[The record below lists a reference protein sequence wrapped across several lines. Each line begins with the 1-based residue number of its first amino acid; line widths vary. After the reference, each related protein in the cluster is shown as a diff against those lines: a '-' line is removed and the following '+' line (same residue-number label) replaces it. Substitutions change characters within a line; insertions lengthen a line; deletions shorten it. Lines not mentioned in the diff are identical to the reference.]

1 MEQNNKQT
9 SFWALSP
16 LIVFVALFIGTGIT
30 TKNFEF
36 LPLNVAILIAAIFAC
51 MMYPKTSLVKKLD
64 IFTKGAGH
72 PNILL
77 MVFVFLLAGAFSE
90 TAKGMG
96 AVSST
101 VNLSLSLIAG
111 PFLLS
116 GLFIVGAF
124 ISVAMGT
131 SMGTVAALAPV
142 GVGIAEATNISLTL
156 TIATVVGGAM
166 FGDNLSMISDTTIAA
181 VRTQK
186 TKMSDKF
193 KMNFLIVLPGAL
205 ITVIILWLI
214 TKDMG
219 MTDASQGG
227 YSIIKVIPYLFVLIA
242 ALSGMNVLMVLV
254 FGTLIASVIGLSD
267 GSYSIA
273 ENLKAISDGMIGMQ
287 DISMVALFIGGMIG
301 IIEYFGGIRWLLN
314 TLTRRVKSKRG
325 AEFGIASLVSL
336 TNLATA
342 NNTIAIITAGPLA
355 KEISEDY
362 DIDSRKSASILDIF
376 ASTVQGI
383 IPYGAQVL
391 AATSV
396 AGISTVSL
404 LPYSFYPYLLGI
416 CGIVSILIG
425 YPKSNKTKKM

>member
-101 VNLSLSLIAG
+101 VNLSLSLIPG

-355 KEISEDY
+355 KEISKDY

>member
-1 MEQNNKQT
+1 
-9 SFWALSP
+9 
-16 LIVFVALFIGTGIT
+16 
-30 TKNFEF
+30 
-36 LPLNVAILIAAIFAC
+36 
-51 MMYPKTSLVKKLD
+51 MYPKTPLAKKLD
-64 IFTKGAGH
+64 IFTKGAAH

-77 MVFVFLLAGAFSE
+77 MVFVFLMAGAFSE
-90 TAKGMG
+90 TAKSMG

-101 VNLSLSLIAG
+101 VNLGLSLIPG
-111 PFLLS
+111 QFLLA

-142 GVGIAEATNISLTL
+142 GVGISEATDISLAL

-193 KMNFLIVLPGAL
+193 KMNFLIVLPGAIL
-205 ITVIILWLI
+205 TVVILWFM
-214 TKDMG
+214 TKDSG
-219 MTDASQGG
+219 MTDAAQGS
-227 YSIIKVIPYLFVLIA
+227 YSLIKVIPYLFVLIS
-242 ALSGMNVLMVLV
+242 ALCGMNVLMVLV
-254 FGTLIASVIGLSD
+254 LGVIVASLIGLSD
-267 GSYSIA
+267 GSFTLGD
-273 ENLKAISDGMIGMQ
+273 NLKAISDGLISMQ
-287 DISMVALFIGGMIG
+287 DISMIALLIGGMIG
-301 IIEYFGGIRWLLN
+301 LIEYHGGIKWLLN
-314 TLTRRVKSKRG
+314 VVTSKVKSKRG
-325 AEFGIASLVSL
+325 AEFGIASLVSV

-342 NNTIAIITAGPLA
+342 NNTISIITTGPLA
-355 KEISEDY
+355 KEIAEDY
-362 DIDSRKSASILDIF
+362 QIDRRKSASILDIF
-376 ASTVQGI
+376 ASTIQGI

-425 YPKSNKTKKM
+425 YPRNKKGLKT

>member
-1 MEQNNKQT
+1 MEQNNKIT

-16 LIVFVALFIGTGIT
+16 LIVFVVLFIGTGIST
-30 TKNFEF
+30 GNFEF

-51 MMYPKTSLVKKLD
+51 AMYPKTSLTKKLD

-101 VNLSLSLIAG
+101 VNLSLSLIPG
-111 PFLLS
+111 QFLLA
-116 GLFIVGAF
+116 GLFVVGAF

-142 GVGIAEATNISLTL
+142 GVGISEATDIPLTL

-205 ITVIILWLI
+205 ITIVILWFL

-219 MTDASQGG
+219 TADASHGS
-227 YSIIKVIPYLFVLIA
+227 YSLIKVVPYLFVLIA
-242 ALSGMNVLMVLV
+242 ALCGMNVLMVLV
-254 FGTLIASVIGLSD
+254 SGIIIASVIGLLD
-267 GSYSIA
+267 GSYTIS
-273 ENLKAISDGMIGMQ
+273 ENLKAISDGLIGMQ
-287 DISMVALFIGGMIG
+287 DISMIALFIGGMIG
-301 IIEYFGGIRWLLN
+301 VIEYFGGIRWLLN
-314 TLTRRVKSKRG
+314 ATTSRIKTKKG
-325 AEFGIASLVSL
+325 AEFGIASLVSV

-342 NNTIAIITAGPLA
+342 NNTISIITAGPLA
-355 KEISEDY
+355 KEIADDY
-362 DIDSRKSASILDIF
+362 EIDLRKSASILDIF
-376 ASTVQGI
+376 ASTIQGI

-404 LPYSFYPYLLGI
+404 LPYTFYPYLLGI

-425 YPKSNKTKKM
+425 YPRKKKRV

>member
-101 VNLSLSLIAG
+101 VNLSLSLIPG